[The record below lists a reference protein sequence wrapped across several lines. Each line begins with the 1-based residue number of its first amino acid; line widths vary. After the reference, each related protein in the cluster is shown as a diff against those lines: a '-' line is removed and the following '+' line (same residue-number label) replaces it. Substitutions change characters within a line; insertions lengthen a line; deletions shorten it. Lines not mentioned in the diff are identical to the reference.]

1 MMSDEEL
8 LAATQGRLP
17 PLAAD
22 AHVPTFGVEP
32 MQVEA
37 ARPLTQADLQSY
49 PADYARLTAP
59 PPVEQPAPS
68 SFVPAQAGAS
78 MAGMYSGAGAA
89 GSEPYRSTSHTT
101 TTRMSMAPEER
112 AAMADMAKVQAGQEG
127 NIAARGKLL
136 AQGAG
141 IGAEEASARESFAAG
156 RIGQIEQSG
165 ADDKAAW
172 DGAMSKVADE
182 TRKLKDTQLT
192 SWWDS
197 RSTGQKIA
205 AALSVAIGTMDGR
218 GGFVG
223 PGGNTAL
230 SIINS
235 SIAQHRADQLDK
247 IERQKDNV
255 AMARMGV
262 KDAMMA
268 REMQRTNLDAKTAAQ
283 YDALASKFAT
293 QKAKLGVP
301 AAEIESDQLIQDLR
315 ANAAAQR
322 QAVYQGLRT
331 KTTSDT
337 VRMTGALPG
346 AGGRHGAGTED
357 QRSSDFIFKAAL
369 PDAQLLLE
377 SGGLSLKSRKAL
389 GEVAQR
395 REAMPGLSKTAEWL
409 GVAST
414 PEEVAQK
421 LGNREAAIKGAE
433 DRSLIYIQ
441 RKLSGA
447 GMAEG
452 EAARMS
458 AAFRGSQFDSPKI
471 ARAKAENMARFIFE
485 TGQQGTDPVRAAR
498 MAEAAIFGAEQGK
511 AASQATRN
519 IMYNG
524 KPATQHPDGSISYR

>member
-1 MMSDEEL
+1 
-8 LAATQGRLP
+8 
-17 PLAAD
+17 
-22 AHVPTFGVEP
+22 
-32 MQVEA
+32 
-37 ARPLTQADLQSY
+37 
-49 PADYARLTAP
+49 
-59 PPVEQPAPS
+59 
-68 SFVPAQAGAS
+68 
-78 MAGMYSGAGAA
+78 
-89 GSEPYRSTSHTT
+89 
-101 TTRMSMAPEER
+101 
-112 AAMADMAKVQAGQEG
+112 MADMAKVQAGQEG

-141 IGAEEASARESFAAG
+141 IGAEEAGARESFAAG
-156 RIGQIEQSG
+156 RVGQIEQSG

-172 DGAMSKVADE
+172 DGSMAKVDEESK
-182 TRKLKDTQLT
+182 KLKDMPLKG
-192 SWWDS
+192 WWDNK
-197 RSTGQKIA
+197 STGERVA
-205 AALSVAIGTMDGR
+205 AALAVAAGAIGAQ
-218 GGFVG
+218 GGTNQAYAILQDAVQ
-223 PGGNTAL
+223 NY
-230 SIINS
+230 
-235 SIAQHRADQLDK
+235 RRDQLDK

-268 REMQRTNLDAKTAAQ
+268 REMQRTNLDAKVAAQ

-346 AGGRHGAGTED
+346 ATGRHGAGTED

-498 MAEAAIFGAEQGK
+498 MAEAAIFGAEQGRS
-511 AASQATRN
+511 ASQATRN